1 MQTIYR
7 YLQYL
12 RQAKSKYYLHSPF
25 VYQLA
30 EEVIFDK
37 RDYYAFSDIEYVRSQ
52 LLQNHHIIDVK
63 DYGAGSKNTEASERR
78 QISEIAKN
86 AAAPEKVGQL
96 LFRLVHYFEPKTM
109 LELGT
114 SLGIGTLYHALALP
128 KSKVYTIEGCP
139 NTAKI
144 ARQTFD
150 LMQLKNIYTKVGTF
164 EQMLPTTLA
173 EIGQLDY
180 IYMDGNHRKEP
191 TLQYLNRCLPYI
203 HNNTI
208 MVFDDIN
215 WSEEMQEAWAS
226 VKAHPK
232 VTLTIDLFRLGIV
245 FFREEQAK
253 EHFQLYF

>member
-30 EEVIFDK
+30 EEVVFDK
-37 RDYYAFSDIEYVRSQ
+37 RDYYAFSDIDYVRSQ
-52 LLQNHHIIDVK
+52 YLQNQQFIDVK
-63 DYGAGSKNTEASERR
+63 DYGAGSKGTDVTHRR
-78 QISEIAKN
+78 KIAEIAQN

-96 LFRLVHYFEPKTM
+96 LFKLVHYFEPKTL

-128 KSKVYTIEGCP
+128 KSQVYTIEGCP
-139 NTAKI
+139 NTANI

-150 LMQLKNIYTKVGTF
+150 LMKLQNIHSKVGTF
-164 EQMLPTTLA
+164 DKVLPMTLA

-180 IYMDGNHRKEP
+180 VFIDGNHRKEP
-191 TLQYLNRCLPYI
+191 TLQYFKRCLPYI
-203 HNNTI
+203 HKDTI

-215 WSEEMQEAWAS
+215 WSTEMQEAWEAI
-226 VKAHPK
+226 KARPE
-232 VTLTIDLFRLGIV
+232 VSLTIDLFRLGIV